1 MCADVGRRAHA
12 CACLRA
18 SAPGVRVGHWLS
30 QCLYE
35 FECGCVWGGGGG
47 GVGVYVWVGGCVCV
61 SAQVCEG
68 VSACASVC

>member
-35 FECGCVWGGGGG
+35 CECGCVW
-47 GVGVYVWVGGCVCV
+47 VGVWMCVGVCVWVGGW
-61 SAQVCEG
+61 G
-68 VSACASVC
+68 CASVECARV